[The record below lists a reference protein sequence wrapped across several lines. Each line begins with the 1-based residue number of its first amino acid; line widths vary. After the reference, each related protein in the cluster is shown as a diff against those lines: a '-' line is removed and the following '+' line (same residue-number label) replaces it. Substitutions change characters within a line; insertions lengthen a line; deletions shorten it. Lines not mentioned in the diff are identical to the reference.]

1 MNKKCELKKNVN
13 LLDYNTYRVEAR
25 CHYMACPAT
34 LKDLENLLTYVINHQ
49 IKYFVLGNG
58 SNVILDGYF
67 DGLVINMKNLD
78 KVIKKSPTDI
88 IAYSGIM
95 LPKLVN
101 FCVKNNMAGLEWAS
115 GIPGTLGGAIYG
127 NAGAYNEAIYDY
139 LEEIIVLHNGKLETL
154 KKSKL
159 NYGYRTSFFQGKRQ
173 YIIIAAHLKLKP
185 GDKETSLKIM
195 NDRLTRR
202 LKTQPLSYPST
213 GSVFRNPSKDLPAGK
228 LIEDVNLKGYKE
240 GGATV
245 STKHANFIINEN
257 KATSKDIINLISHI
271 KKIIKEKDNIDLI
284 LEQEIVK
291 WDSYE

>member
-25 CHYMACPAT
+25 CHYMAHPAT

-173 YIIIAAHLKLKP
+173 YIIIAAHLKLKL

-202 LKTQPLSYPST
+202 LKTQPLSYPSA

-228 LIEDVNLKGYKE
+228 LIEDANLKGYKE

-257 KATSKDIINLISHI
+257 KATSKDLINLISHI

>member
-25 CHYMACPAT
+25 CHYMAHPAT

-88 IAYSGIM
+88 IAYSGVM
-95 LPKLVN
+95 LPKLAN

-202 LKTQPLSYPST
+202 LKTQPLSYPSA

-228 LIEDVNLKGYKE
+228 LIEDANLKGYKE

-245 STKHANFIINEN
+245 STKHANFIINED
-257 KATSKDIINLISHI
+257 KATSKDIINLISYI

>member
-13 LLDYNTYRVEAR
+13 LKEYNTYRIAAE
-25 CHYMACPAT
+25 CHYMALPST
-34 LKDLENLLTYVINHQ
+34 VEDLTSLVNYAINHN
-49 IKYFVLGNG
+49 IKYFILGNG

-67 DGLVINMKNLD
+67 DGLVINMKNLNG
-78 KVIKKSPTDI
+78 VIKKSDNDI

-95 LPKLVN
+95 LPKLAN
-101 FCVKNNMAGLEWAS
+101 FCVNNGLSGLEWAS

-159 NYGYRTSFFQGKRQ
+159 PYAYRTSFFQGKRQ
-173 YIIIAAHLKLKP
+173 YIIVAAHLKLKK
-185 GDKETSLKIM
+185 GTKETSIELM

-202 LKTQPLSYPST
+202 LKTQPLSYPSA
-213 GSVFRNPSKDLPAGK
+213 GSTFRNPSKELPAGK
-228 LIEDVNLKGYKE
+228 LIEEAGLKGKKC
-240 GGATV
+240 GGAEI
-245 STKHANFIINEN
+245 SPKHANFIINSN
-257 KATSKDIINLISHI
+257 NATAQDIINLIAKI
-271 KKIIKEKDNIDLI
+271 KTTIKEKNNIDLV

-291 WDSYE
+291 WDKYE